1 MNLRYCGGEGVPFL
15 RHTERTY
22 KMVEIFSGQAE
33 ISKACAA
40 LVGAWTNN
48 FIGCRKMPMT

>member
-40 LVGAWTNN
+40 LVGAWTSN